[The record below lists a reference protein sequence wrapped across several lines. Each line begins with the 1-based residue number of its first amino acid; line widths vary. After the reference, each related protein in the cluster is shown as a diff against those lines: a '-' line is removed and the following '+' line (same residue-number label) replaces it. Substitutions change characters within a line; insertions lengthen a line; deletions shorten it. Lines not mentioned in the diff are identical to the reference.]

1 MNLLTAIELSILAA
15 LLSIAAGAIAG
26 VKIGGEFMGKQL
38 AAMMGGFYGPV
49 AALPAALLGIVL
61 LVYLK

>member
-1 MNLLTAIELSILAA
+1 MNLLTAIELIILAV
-15 LLSIAAGAIAG
+15 LLSIAAGALTG
-26 VKIGGEFMGKQL
+26 VKIGGEFLGKEL

-49 AALPAALLGIVL
+49 AAVPAVLLGIIL

>member
-1 MNLLTAIELSILAA
+1 MNLLTAIELIILAV
-15 LLSIAAGAIAG
+15 LLSIAAGAITG
-26 VKIGGEFMGKQL
+26 VKIGGEFLGKEL

-49 AALPAALLGIVL
+49 AALPAVLLGIIL